1 VESLVLCAAAF
12 TICLAMTNRSLLAG
26 LGTVITVGYFYGIV
40 RANVPQTGAHF
51 FFDCAAG
58 GLYLGLWLKG
68 FTKVQKLRTNRLR
81 VWTTVLF
88 AWPIVL
94 FFIPIQTPMVQLVG
108 LRGAVWFLPFLLVGG
123 CLSGAEV
130 YGLAI
135 WLAMLNLVALGFGG
149 AEYFWGVTMF
159 FPRNEVTTLIYNSND
174 VAQYTALRIPSLFVN
189 SATYCT
195 AMNLSLP
202 FLVSAWFLSNHRS
215 TLTRWILLAAIAAA
229 CIGVF
234 LGASRSQAIVLL
246 LFAGFLAALS
256 KLKLSNLIGLAILG
270 LGIGYVVAQN
280 PRLQRFTSL
289 QDTDYVQNRL
299 AGSVNSTFLD
309 AAMEYPMGNGL
320 GGGGTSLPYFLKAEA
335 DIPMSIENEYAR
347 IMLEE
352 GLPGLCLWLGFL
364 LWAVARK
371 PSWPGDE
378 WEFGRRFAWFTCCLY
393 ALIAVTGTGAFT
405 SVPGSAILLILM
417 GWMSSH
423 SILPGEKAQQKLG
436 SASHDQR
443 VQPMLWPSTANG

>member
-1 VESLVLCAAAF
+1 VESLVLCVAAF

-26 LGTVITVGYFYGIV
+26 LSAVITVGYFYGIV
-40 RANVPQTGAHF
+40 RANLPQTASHF

-68 FTKVQKLRTNRLR
+68 FTRVQKLRTARLR
-81 VWTTVLF
+81 GWTTLLS
-88 AWPIVL
+88 AWPVLL
-94 FFIPIQTPMVQLVG
+94 FFIPIQTALVQLVG

-135 WLAMLNLVALGFGG
+135 WLAVLNLIALGFGG
-149 AEYFWGVTMF
+149 AEYFWGVEKF
-159 FPRNEVTTLIYNSND
+159 FPHNEVTSLIYASND

-189 SATYCT
+189 SATYCAT
-195 AMNLSLP
+195 MNLSLP
-202 FLVSAWFLSNHRS
+202 FLVSACFLPNQRS
-215 TLTRWILLAAIAAA
+215 TLTRWVLLAAIASA

-246 LFAGFLAALS
+246 LFGAFLAALS
-256 KLKLSNLIGLAILG
+256 KLKLSNLIGLAIIG

-309 AAMEYPMGNGL
+309 AAIQYPMGNGL
-320 GGGGTSLPYFLKAEA
+320 GGGGTSLPYFLQAQA
-335 DIPMSIENEYAR
+335 DIPMTIENEYAR

-364 LWAVARK
+364 VWALARK
-371 PSWPGDE
+371 PSWPGYE
-378 WEFGRRFAWFTCCLY
+378 WEFGRQFAWFTCWLY

-405 SVPGSAILLILM
+405 SIPGSTILFLLL
-417 GWMSSH
+417 GWMSS
-423 SILPGEKAQQKLG
+423 SIVPRADTQRKLA
-436 SASHDQR
+436 SASHDQKVR
-443 VQPMLWPSTANG
+443 SMVWRLTATG